1 MNTSNKL
8 LVKYVQKKT
17 WLSNMDKNQSLL
29 PKELLWTMCIL
40 EVYVLYFCIYVVS
53 MFSWVMMLGPL
64 TSVQMQKVVIAVA
77 QFFSSKYNKIVV
89 SSVFEVDAPN
99 RKNYTNGSKRS
110 SGSGPLGTTY
120 IRH

>member
-8 LVKYVQKKT
+8 LVKYVQKRHCY
-17 WLSNMDKNQSLL
+17 LNMDKNQSLL

-64 TSVQMQKVVIAVA
+64 TSVQMLKVVIAVA

-89 SSVFEVDAPN
+89 SSVFDVDAPN

-110 SGSGPLGTTY
+110 SGSGPLGTTH